1 MKLKAFK
8 VKHYEEYRTK
18 FLLFLVVTNLTEMKQ
33 YLKIFSTNS
42 EIPQV
47 LCVVKRTLLNDNL
60 LMILEHL
67 FTLAILY
74 PYLHVL
80 SLYVQLAITTKPI
93 LFSITP
99 LLDHDPHLAIPQ
111 LRRLPRDSGTAAA

>member
-1 MKLKAFK
+1 
-8 VKHYEEYRTK
+8 
-18 FLLFLVVTNLTEMKQ
+18 MKQ
-33 YLKIFSTNS
+33 YLKIFSTTS
-42 EIPQV
+42 EILK

-60 LMILEHL
+60 LMILEDL

-80 SLYVQLAITTKPI
+80 SLYLQLAITTKPI
-93 LFSITP
+93 LFNITP

-111 LRRLPRDSGTAAA
+111 LRAVAPGLWDSAAA